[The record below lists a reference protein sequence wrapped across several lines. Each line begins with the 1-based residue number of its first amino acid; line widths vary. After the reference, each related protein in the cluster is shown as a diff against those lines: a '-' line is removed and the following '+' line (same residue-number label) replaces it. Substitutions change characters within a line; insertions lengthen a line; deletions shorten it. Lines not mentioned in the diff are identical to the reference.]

1 MSVYDN
7 SNNLIE
13 NTSDEPKTPFWGT
26 NPNVLLK
33 DMHELF
39 PVDSM
44 EYEQMLN
51 SITRLVIL
59 LTIIT
64 LLFTKSIRTIIIGA
78 TTLFYF

>member
-33 DMHELF
+33 DMQE
-39 PVDSM
+39 PWG
-44 EYEQMLN
+44 
-51 SITRLVIL
+51 
-59 LTIIT
+59 T
-64 LLFTKSIRTIIIGA
+64 LACSS
-78 TTLFYF
+78 

>member
-1 MSVYDN
+1 
-7 SNNLIE
+7 
-13 NTSDEPKTPFWGT
+13 
-26 NPNVLLK
+26 
-33 DMHELF
+33 MHELF

-64 LLFTKSIRTIIIGA
+64 LLFTISIRTIIIGDFRDFQEKFKIKSKK
-78 TTLFYF
+78 TKDKDTRNHFLYLEMMIDDIINKS